1 MYIGTPSQVIDGLPS
16 LINNIKMMYAIAR
29 YYGTNERMTRLFFK
43 ITNQMVT
50 LCKEHILE
58 DGPNLWAHDKERLIG
73 KLNLSIALHDAYKQ
87 QYGIVRAQLA
97 EQKPKPKQF
106 DFNPERV
113 FGKLGVFVKRCG
125 KLVEMLSTIGQFEEL
140 AKNKHID
147 GMDLLIRR
155 FFKAVDEFKRKPY
168 DLLDYQQNQFDRDFL
183 EFNVMVHDVETSL
196 QDFIDKSFENI
207 TSTEASLR
215 LLTQFQEIMHRDA
228 LKRRTWTPSTT
239 SSSETTA
246 PISRRCRRSTRSRN
260 TIRHCHVT
268 RRPWREISS
277 GRDNCCVA
285 SRSRSTL
292 CQERNDY
299 EVARSK
305 RIVKIYNKVA
315 TALMTFETLWYQA
328 WTRGIERSKAGLRAT
343 LIVKHPETKALLVNF
358 DKDIMQ
364 LIRESKYMLRLDVE
378 VPESAR
384 MVLAQEDKFKRYF
397 NQLTH
402 LINEHQRITGEIAPI
417 TLPLMRPLL
426 EDLELT
432 MLPGLTDLTWTSVNI
447 DMYLARVHKK
457 MSNIQELVRKMNDIL
472 HNRIDS
478 NLKEAARVML
488 VSLPE
493 DQSATPDEF
502 LAMQNRVVK
511 DEGAALMIKSE
522 EVRRACDDLI
532 ELVASQV
539 PSNEWGIPV
548 ELDADA
554 VGEFKATLCAI
565 DIQRGSPRYS
575 PIVRQASTTRRIA
588 RQRRFPIRRAALLRG
603 DGGTRGALRGT
614 AALRGR
620 NSARGEQRGEEDSQG
635 ESRDSA
641 LGQHRLER
649 RRGERSRGGLR

>member
-1 MYIGTPSQVIDGLPS
+1 M
-16 LINNIKMMYAIAR
+16 
-29 YYGTNERMTRLFFK
+29 
-43 ITNQMVT
+43 
-50 LCKEHILE
+50 
-58 DGPNLWAHDKERLIG
+58 
-73 KLNLSIALHDAYKQ
+73 
-87 QYGIVRAQLA
+87 
-97 EQKPKPKQF
+97 
-106 DFNPERV
+106 
-113 FGKLGVFVKRCG
+113 FVKRCG

-215 LLTQFQEIMHRDA
+215 LLTQFQEIMHAARVKKDLDA
-228 LKRRTWTPSTT
+228 KYNVIFRNYGADLEAVQKIYEKQKHNPPLPRNAPPVAGDILWARQLLRRIEEPMRHFAKN
-239 SSSETTA
+239 ETIMKS
-246 PISRRCRRSTRSRN
+246 P
-260 TIRHCHVT
+260 
-268 RRPWREISS
+268 
-277 GRDNCCVA
+277 G
-285 SRSRSTL
+285 
-292 CQERNDY
+292 
-299 EVARSK
+299 SK

-554 VGEFKATLCAI
+554 VGEFKGHFARLTYSAVLRATRRSFGRLRRRVGSRASGGFLFVERPFFEVTVELAVPYVVLQPSV
-565 DIQRGSPRYS
+565 DEIQRAVNNVAKK
-575 PIVRQASTTRRIA
+575 ILKASHE
-588 RQRRFPIRRAALLRG
+588 IR
-603 DGGTRGALRGT
+603 T
-614 AALRGR
+614 
-620 NSARGEQRGEEDSQG
+620 
-635 ESRDSA
+635 